1 MSDEVASPLNSW
13 FLGLQAK
20 PGGKLE
26 SPGGAIRQAKILVPV
41 LAQISLE
48 APAVWVEDRG
58 GTEGRLAG
66 CRSNRPCA
74 EQLQSQVHTADRAPN
89 TGALP
94 APQLHMSPVL
104 MALITRL
111 IFTKRPFCGSN

>member
-1 MSDEVASPLNSW
+1 MNSW

-20 PGGKLE
+20 TGGKLE
-26 SPGGAIRQAKILVPV
+26 SPGGAIRQAKVLVPV
-41 LAQISLE
+41 LAQRSLE
-48 APAVWVEDRG
+48 RPQRVWVEDKG

-66 CRSNRPCA
+66 CCSMPCS
-74 EQLQSQVHTADRAPN
+74 EQLQSQVHTADRASI

-94 APQLHMSPVL
+94 APQLHVSPAL

-111 IFTKRPFCGSN
+111 IFTKRPFCG